1 MTPVASQTAA
11 PPTALT
17 EQGVKEFVVAWY
29 RALDE
34 HAPIEQCLSLLAEDG
49 LRMQFPDG
57 DIRDFASFKRW
68 YDRVTN
74 LFFDEN
80 HNVQSVVSSI
90 AGNRATLEVVVGWQ
104 ASWFEPPAA
113 KSKRTAMDATQRW
126 EVRASSRNRYGM
138 EIVYYNA
145 TAEPFKYA
153 PGFARL

>member
-1 MTPVASQTAA
+1 MAPVASQTAA
-11 PPTALT
+11 PAEALT
-17 EQGVKEFVVAWY
+17 EQRVKDFVVAWY

-34 HAPIEQCLSLLAEDG
+34 HAPLERCLSFLAEDG

-57 DIRDFASFKRW
+57 DIRDFAGFERW

-80 HNVQSVVSSI
+80 HNVQSVVSQI
-90 AGNRATLEVVVGWQ
+90 AGDRATLDVVVGWQ

-126 EVRASSRNRYGM
+126 EVRASARNPYGM

-145 TAEPFKYA
+145 TAEPFRYA

>member
-1 MTPVASQTAA
+1 VSSTPITEDQIKQFAA
-11 PPTALT
+11 
-17 EQGVKEFVVAWY
+17 AWFL
-29 RALDE
+29 ALDQ
-34 HAPIEQCLSLLAEDG
+34 HVPIEQCYDLLAQEG

-57 DIRDFASFKRW
+57 DIRDLDGFKTW

-80 HNVQSVVSSI
+80 HTVQTVEAKI
-90 AGNRATLEVVVGWQ
+90 QGDRADVRVVVGWQ

-113 KSKRTAMDATQRW
+113 KSKRTSMDATQDW
-126 EVRASSRNRYGM
+126 TVRRSSRNRYGL